1 MAFHVFL
8 LWWSSGSLP
17 NLTKKIMLTQ
27 PPVRH
32 VVTVGPVDPGSS
44 WDPWELKLK
53 TFEYEVNESMSQWS
67 QDSNPAIQLWDFESE
82 SSRNFRGRSPGSMA
96 PLLLRVG
103 SQVGYEKMQSQM
115 AYVSKC
121 FGLSQARWWSG
132 EAMVEALVFS
142 RCE

>member
-1 MAFHVFL
+1 
-8 LWWSSGSLP
+8 
-17 NLTKKIMLTQ
+17 MLTQ

-82 SSRNFRGRSPGSMA
+82 LNLEISGEG
-96 PLLLRVG
+96 PLVSWLTDPSG
-103 SQVGYEKMQSQM
+103 QVGYEKMQSQM

-121 FGLSQARWWSG
+121 FGLKHARWWSG